1 MVVFPKWTNRIKHGA
16 AVVLLGAPVY
26 LVALVWYGGS
36 PFTLEVGYAP
46 VQPVPFSHEV
56 HVGQLG
62 LDCRYCHSSV
72 ERSAHAGIPPTS
84 TCMNCHASIGTTAE
98 TLDLVRTSFAEGTSI
113 PWIKV
118 HDLPDYAYF
127 DHSAHVAAGV
137 GCASCHGRVDQ
148 MEVVAQVQP
157 LSMGW
162 CLDCHRNPTPHL
174 RPPEAVTRM
183 DWVPT
188 DGWVSLGSGQAS
200 HRRVFAST
208 DCSTCHR

>member
-1 MVVFPKWTNRIKHGA
+1 M
-16 AVVLLGAPVY
+16 
-26 LVALVWYGGS
+26 
-36 PFTLEVGYAP
+36 TLDVGYAP
-46 VQPVPFSHEV
+46 IQPVPFSHEV
-56 HVGQLG
+56 HAGQLG

-84 TCMNCHASIGTTAE
+84 TCMNCHASIGTTVE
-98 TLDLVRTSFAEGTSI
+98 TLDLVRTSFAEGTPI

-148 MEVVAQVQP
+148 MGVVTQVQP

-162 CLDCHRNPTPHL
+162 CLDCHRDPTPHL

-188 DGWVSLGSGQAS
+188 DGWMSLGSGQAS
-200 HRRVFAST
+200 HPGVFAST